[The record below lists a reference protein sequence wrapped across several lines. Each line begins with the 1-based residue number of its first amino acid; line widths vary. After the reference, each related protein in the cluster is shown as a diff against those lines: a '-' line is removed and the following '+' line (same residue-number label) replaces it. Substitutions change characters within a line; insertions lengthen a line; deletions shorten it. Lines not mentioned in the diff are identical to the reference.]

1 MASIEM
7 QGLDEYL
14 VKLSAM
20 EHSSKEEICGK
31 AIYEGAGIVA
41 DSIRAELSNLPTDER
56 FGTTEAPAQG
66 IKAIQKEG
74 LLHSLG
80 ITSMK
85 DDGHGFLH
93 VKVGFDGYNRV
104 VTKKWPRGQPNQMV
118 ARAAASGTTWL
129 MKYPFTKKAVSSVRK
144 KVLKT
149 METSVSKSIDEIWA
163 KSARDA
169 IKRARSSGK
178 HTWES

>member
-7 QGLDEYL
+7 KGLDEYL
-14 VKLSAM
+14 VKLSAL

-41 DSIRAELSNLPTDER
+41 DAIRAELSNLPTDER
-56 FGTTEAPAQG
+56 FGTPEAPAQG

-80 ITSMK
+80 ITSME
-85 DDGHGFLH
+85 DDGSGFLN
-93 VKVGFDGYNRV
+93 VKVGFYGYNRV

-118 ARAAASGTTWL
+118 ARTLASGTTWL
-129 MKYPFTKKAVSSVRK
+129 QKSAFMKRGVARSRKKAR
-144 KVLKT
+144 T
-149 METSVSKSIDEIWA
+149 AMEKHVQKSIENIM
-163 KSARDA
+163 K
-169 IKRARSSGK
+169 
-178 HTWES
+178 